1 MSSTSDERLMNVLGQ
16 AQQNLIKAKDPT
28 PCVMISEENWKS
40 IIETMQQQLEVQN
53 RLGEL
58 IRYLPTDRQLV
69 NYIDQVEDIHIRHE
83 EKWMKQLTFEAE
95 KIQADLENRSKT
107 MEKEF
112 QSQVGKL
119 NEQHATELDKA
130 KTDLEQQMIS
140 YGDRLYK
147 RIIIPCLLMMLL
159 SAVLVLLVTYR
170 IL

>member
-107 MEKEF
+107 MEKELSKTSSVTSI
-112 QSQVGKL
+112 QSIPNFSKI
-119 NEQHATELDKA
+119 
-130 KTDLEQQMIS
+130 DLPIEVFRS
-140 YGDRLYK
+140 
-147 RIIIPCLLMMLL
+147 
-159 SAVLVLLVTYR
+159 
-170 IL
+170 